1 VTRRTIGE
9 IEMRNEIQDVQGPP
23 GDEAIRRERPANP
36 DDPTSAVELKRP
48 AVSIRRGRNPSER
61 RKPARRRASA
71 GSGSSCSDT
80 SGFDI

>member
-36 DDPTSAVELKRP
+36 DDPTSAVESKRP
-48 AVSIRRGRNPSER
+48 AVSDPAWAQPERKTQAGASSRKR
-61 RKPARRRASA
+61 RKR
-71 GSGSSCSDT
+71 
-80 SGFDI
+80 FVL